1 MNEIIINIISVLVT
15 AIVIP
20 IISLLG
26 AKLVSWLS
34 TKIKNEKA
42 NRMIQTATEIVIS
55 AVKTVFQTYVDS
67 LKKEGKFDKENQL
80 IALNKARDIAYR
92 QMTDEIKQFIEA
104 NYGNLDAWL
113 NTQIEATVS
122 TLKKL

>member
-1 MNEIIINIISVLVT
+1 MMQ
-15 AIVIP
+15 A
-20 IISLLG
+20 
-26 AKLVSWLS
+26 
-34 TKIKNEKA
+34 
-42 NRMIQTATEIVIS
+42 ATEIVIS

-67 LKKEGKFDKENQL
+67 LKKEGKFDKESQL
-80 IALNKARDIAYR
+80 IALNKARNIAYR
-92 QMTDEIKQFIEA
+92 QMTEEIKQFIEA

>member
-1 MNEIIINIISVLVT
+1 MNEIIINVISVLVT
-15 AIVIP
+15 AIVIS

-67 LKKEGKFDKENQL
+67 LKKEGKFDKESQL

>member
-1 MNEIIINIISVLVT
+1 MNEIIINVISVLVT

-67 LKKEGKFDKENQL
+67 LKKEGKFDKESQL